1 MEIPQDL
8 ISLFSEFAAGGVRYL
23 IVGGHAVAAHG
34 RPRSTKDVD
43 IWLEST
49 PANIARACDALS
61 RFGVPGQI
69 VDALRHASADEIV
82 WLGRAPLRID
92 LLQSLPALEFAKAW
106 PRRLIVSL
114 GAVDVCVVGKE
125 DLIAN
130 KLAVGRP
137 QDRRDARALLGKKK
151 QRAQR
156 VRKKKL

>member
-8 ISLFSEFAAGGVRYL
+8 ISLFSEFAEGGVRYL
-23 IVGGHAVAAHG
+23 VVGGHAVAAHG

-43 IWLEST
+43 IWLDST
-49 PANIARACDALS
+49 RDNIARACDALL

-69 VDALRHASADEIV
+69 VDALRTASIDEIV

-92 LLQSLPALEFAKAW
+92 LLQSLPALEFAEAW
-106 PRRLIVSL
+106 PRRLMVSL
-114 GAVDVCVVGKE
+114 GSVDVCVLGKD

-151 QRAQR
+151 APTRR
-156 VRKKKL
+156 VRKK

>member
-23 IVGGHAVAAHG
+23 VVGGHAVAAHG
-34 RPRSTKDVD
+34 RPRATKDVD
-43 IWLEST
+43 IWLDST
-49 PANIARACDALS
+49 PDNIARAGDALL

-69 VDALRHASADEIV
+69 VDALRTASVDEIV

-92 LLQSLPALEFAKAW
+92 LLQSLPALEFAEAW
-106 PRRLIVSL
+106 PRRLIVPL
-114 GAVDVCVVGKE
+114 GAVDVCVVGKA

-137 QDRRDARALLGKKK
+137 QDRRDARALLGEKK
-151 QRAQR
+151 QRARR
-156 VRKKKL
+156 VRRK

>member
-43 IWLEST
+43 IWLD
-49 PANIARACDALS
+49 PARDNIARAGDALI

-69 VDALRHASADEIV
+69 VDALRGASIGEIV
-82 WLGRAPLRID
+82 WLGRAPMRID
-92 LLQSLPALEFAKAW
+92 LLQSLPALDFAQAW
-106 PRRLIVSL
+106 PRRLIVPL
-114 GAVDVCVVGKE
+114 GAVDVCVLGKE

-130 KLAVGRP
+130 KRAVGRP
-137 QDRRDARALLGKKK
+137 QDRRDVRALLGERK
-151 QRAQR
+151 QRLRR
-156 VRKKKL
+156 VKKR